1 MCLICQSV
9 RPWMQQGCDYAIG
22 ETGFPKPTADP
33 DTIGIQHR
41 LPAFF
46 DRVFGAEEP
55 SYGTDQASLPVLD
68 PAEVADFLINGFWT
82 TSGGSR
88 RFDATAGDTLFVDIS
103 RLAPDGQ
110 TLARLALETWSDI
123 SGLFFQEISPN
134 GLIAAGREDV
144 DAAADAS
151 TIYSIGNGQYFEG
164 SLQADGDRDRVALEV
179 TAGQT
184 LTITLEADNWNGTPL
199 GDPLLNIYADTGA
212 LLATDDDSVG
222 LDARIIFYATYT
234 GTVYL
239 EAAAFGDFYSGGYR
253 LSVGETAVDA
263 DITFSDIDS
272 GAYATFDMS
281 GGLIDSAFININEN
295 WAGGGAD
302 VDSYHYQTYLHE
314 IGHALGLGHAGDYN
328 FSATFGQDNFYQNDS
343 WQMSVMSYFD
353 QRENSMIDASFA
365 LVVTPQMA
373 DILAVRDLYGGS
385 GLRTDDTVYGQAS
398 TTGTYL
404 DDIATM
410 GSSLA
415 WTIVDDGGRDTLNFA
430 NTYSDQTIDLAPGAH
445 SSVLGLTGN
454 LSIAVGTILED
465 VFTGAGRDLVKGND
479 VGNRLDAGDG
489 HDVLLGMAGDDT
501 LFGGAGRDYLNGG
514 QGSNRLEG
522 GSGGDLIIG
531 AGLSDA
537 EISALL
543 NDPEFAFRDLWP
555 DYVDTLA

>member
-1 MCLICQSV
+1 M
-9 RPWMQQGCDYAIG
+9 
-22 ETGFPKPTADP
+22 
-33 DTIGIQHR
+33 
-41 LPAFF
+41 
-46 DRVFGAEEP
+46 
-55 SYGTDQASLPVLD
+55 
-68 PAEVADFLINGFWT
+68 
-82 TSGGSR
+82 
-88 RFDATAGDTLFVDIS
+88 
-103 RLAPDGQ
+103 
-110 TLARLALETWSDI
+110 
-123 SGLFFQEISPN
+123 
-134 GLIAAGREDV
+134 
-144 DAAADAS
+144 
-151 TIYSIGNGQYFEG
+151 
-164 SLQADGDRDRVALEV
+164 
-179 TAGQT
+179 
-184 LTITLEADNWNGTPL
+184 
-199 GDPLLNIYADTGA
+199 
-212 LLATDDDSVG
+212 
-222 LDARIIFYATYT
+222 
-234 GTVYL
+234 
-239 EAAAFGDFYSGGYR
+239 
-253 LSVGETAVDA
+253 GETAVDA